1 MASVPHSQS
10 DMNRP
15 AELDDR
21 LSFIGLDESA
31 RVRLRELKPLLDTA
45 IEPALAKFYAR
56 IAGLPEMKRFF
67 PDSQSTASAK
77 SRQKQH
83 WRTIADAAFNENYM
97 QGVRRIGDVHARIGL
112 EPRWYVGGYALI
124 LEQLI
129 RSVVQQR
136 WPKFSLGKRGSED
149 LAELLG
155 ALVKAT
161 MLDIELSISM
171 YIEQRDQEV
180 ARAAEQQRIADE
192 NRAQAIRVMSDALA
206 HLAQGDLMCR
216 IDDAVA
222 SEYEGLKKDFNRTVA
237 GLREAFAAL
246 AMSITTIEQTTN
258 EIATAAEDLSRRTES
273 QAAGLEQTSA
283 ALTEISGAVSSTVEH
298 TRNANGI
305 VAATRSEAEKGGG
318 VVQKAIDAMGRIQKS
333 SKDIGQIIGV
343 IDEIAFQTNLLA
355 LNAGVE
361 AARAG
366 DSGRGFAVVASEV
379 RALAQR
385 SADAAKEIKTLISTA
400 GSEVDQGV
408 ELVAET
414 GRALKSIVS
423 QVAKVSDVMGSIDNS
438 AKEQAIS
445 IQQVSSAVQQM
456 DQATQ
461 QNAAMVEET
470 TAATRSLHQETEQL
484 SQSVAKFR
492 VNDTGPARGERPMLR
507 AANM

>member
-1 MASVPHSQS
+1 MASIPYSQS

-15 AELDDR
+15 AELDER
-21 LSFIGLDESA
+21 LSFIGMDETA
-31 RVRLRELKPLLDTA
+31 RARLRELRPMLDRSL
-45 IEPALAKFYAR
+45 EPALAKFYAR
-56 IAGLPEMKRFF
+56 LVKYPQVKRFF
-67 PDSQSTASAK
+67 SDDHSMGSAK
-77 SRQKQH
+77 SRQRQH
-83 WRTIADAAFNENYM
+83 WRTIAEGAFSESYM
-97 QGVRRIGDVHARIGL
+97 EGVRRIGGVHARIGL

-124 LEQLI
+124 LEQL
-129 RSVVQQR
+129 VHALVEER
-136 WPKFSLGKRGSED
+136 WPKFSLGKRGAAD
-149 LAELLG
+149 LAALLG

-161 MLDIELSISM
+161 LLDIDLSISV
-171 YIEQRDQEV
+171 YIEQKDQET

-192 NRAQAIRVMSDALA
+192 NRAQAIKVMSAALA
-206 HLAQGDLMCR
+206 KLAQGDLTSR
-216 IDDAVA
+216 IEEAV
-222 SEYEGLKKDFNRTVA
+222 SPDYEKLKTDFNQTIS

-246 AMSITTIEQTTN
+246 ATSIATIEQTTN

-298 TRNANGI
+298 TRNANDI

-318 VVQKAIDAMGRIQKS
+318 VVLKAIDAMGRIQKS

-366 DSGRGFAVVASEV
+366 ESGRGFAVVASEV

-385 SADAAKEIKTLISTA
+385 SADAAKEIKALISTA

-408 ELVAET
+408 ELVGDT
-414 GRALKSIVS
+414 GRALKSIVA
-423 QVAKVSDVMGSIDNS
+423 QVAKVSDVMSNIDNS
-438 AKEQAIS
+438 AKEQAVA
-445 IQQVSSAVQQM
+445 IQQVSTAVHQM

-484 SQSVAKFR
+484 SESIARFR
-492 VNDTGPARGERPMLR
+492 VDGGRHAHAAPPMLK